1 MDFISEYASSLTPSL
16 TLAVT
21 NKAKEMK
28 ARGEQVFGLA
38 GGEPDKDTP
47 ENIKQAAIKALNEG
61 ATKYTP
67 SVGLP
72 ALREAIAA
80 KLKKDNGLEYDIDQI
95 CVTSGAKPAVY
106 AALRAVINP
115 GDEVII
121 PTPYWVSYPSMVQLC
136 GGTPVLVET
145 KPENG
150 WKITAEEFENAM
162 TPRTK
167 LIIVNSPQNPTGAVY
182 SEEELRAIGE
192 IAVEE
197 DILILADEIYEHLV
211 YGDAKHV
218 SIASLS
224 PELYNL
230 TITVNGF
237 SKSYAMTGWRL
248 GYTAAPAEIAQAI
261 KLSMD
266 HTASNATTFCQYG
279 AIEALKGEQTFI
291 ADLREEYDFR
301 RQYVYDRLS
310 KMPKI
315 KVVEPKG
322 AFYFFIDTTELGI
335 GSLELCEKLLERYKV
350 AAVPGIAFGN
360 DHAIRISYCTSLDV
374 LKEGLDRLEDFCK
387 KN

>member
-1 MDFISEYASSLTPSL
+1 MDFISENASSLTPSL

-80 KLKKDNGLEYDIDQI
+80 KLKRDNGLEYGIDQI

-145 KPENG
+145 KAENG

-167 LIIVNSPQNPTGAVY
+167 LIIVNSPHNPTGAVY
-182 SEEELRAIGE
+182 SEDELRAIGE

-197 DILILADEIYEHLV
+197 DILILADEIYEHLI

-218 SIASLS
+218 SIAALS

-248 GYTAAPAEIAQAI
+248 GYTAAPAEIAKVI
-261 KLSMD
+261 KLSLD

-279 AIEALKGEQTFI
+279 AIEALTGEQTFI
-291 ADLREEYDFR
+291 ADLKEEYDFR
-301 RQYVYDRLS
+301 RQYVYSRLAA
-310 KMPKI
+310 MPKI
-315 KVVEPKG
+315 KVVEPQG
-322 AFYFFIDTTELGI
+322 AFYFFIDTTELGM
-335 GSLELCEKLLERYKV
+335 GSLDLCEKLLERYKV

-374 LKEGLDRLEDFCK
+374 LKEGLDRLEEFCK
-387 KN
+387 KS

>member
-1 MDFISEYASSLTPSL
+1 MAEYP
-16 TLAVT
+16 
-21 NKAKEMK
+21 EMK
-28 ARGEQVFGLA
+28 ERVVV
-38 GGEPDKDTP
+38 
-47 ENIKQAAIKALNEG
+47 LNG
-61 ATKYTP
+61 
-67 SVGLP
+67 
-72 ALREAIAA
+72 
-80 KLKKDNGLEYDIDQI
+80 
-95 CVTSGAKPAVY
+95 C
-106 AALRAVINP
+106 
-115 GDEVII
+115 
-121 PTPYWVSYPSMVQLC
+121 
-136 GGTPVLVET
+136 
-145 KPENG
+145 
-150 WKITAEEFENAM
+150 
-162 TPRTK
+162 
-167 LIIVNSPQNPTGAVY
+167 
-182 SEEELRAIGE
+182 
-192 IAVEE
+192 
-197 DILILADEIYEHLV
+197 
-211 YGDAKHV
+211 
-218 SIASLS
+218 
-224 PELYNL
+224 
-230 TITVNGF
+230 
-237 SKSYAMTGWRL
+237 SKGYAMTGWRL

>member
-80 KLKKDNGLEYDIDQI
+80 KLKKDNGLEYGIDQI

-145 KPENG
+145 RPENG

-335 GSLELCEKLLERYKV
+335 GSLELCEKLLDRYKV